1 MSMVIQTQVGH
12 GFHQGYKGVK
22 SMMLS
27 TLRRRVAQQI
37 SILSL
42 AWCLVVLTGCPSSDN
57 PVPTPAPSP
66 GPSLPTLSGLT
77 LSAGTL
83 SPSFL
88 SSTTSYD
95 VTYTGPT
102 SITVTP
108 TATSSTTITVNGAP
122 LTSGT
127 ASGSITLPIGNT
139 TIIIAVMDSGLT
151 QSYTITAHV
160 ASPPSLPTL
169 SGLTLSAGTLSPSFF
184 SSTTSYDVTYTSPTS
199 ITVTP
204 TTASGTTITVNGTA
218 VISGTASGSI
228 SLLIGNT
235 TITVAVTSSGGTQ
248 SYTITAHVVPLPT
261 LSGLALSAGLLNPP
275 FDPAGTTYSTMY
287 IGDTSV
293 AVTPTAASGTITVNG
308 IPVTSGNAS
317 GPINLP
323 SGNTTITV
331 AVTGTGG
338 TTTYTIIAHRLAQQA
353 YGKASN
359 TGLADQ
365 FGYSVAVDG
374 DTLAVGANREDSN
387 GTGVNGVGEAN
398 DSATDAG
405 AVYVFRRSGS
415 TWAQEAYVKASNAG
429 SDDLFG
435 YSVALSGDTLAVGA
449 VHEQSNG
456 TGVNGGAEADDS
468 ASASV
473 CNFGDCVAAGAVY
486 VFRRSSSTT
495 TSIWAQEA
503 YVKASNTGASDG
515 FGYSVALSGNT
526 LAVGAYLEDS
536 NAMGINGDQ
545 ADNSKSDSGAVYV
558 FTRNGSTWT
567 QEAYVKASNTGSGD
581 WFGRSVTLS
590 GNTLA
595 VGAPREGSL
604 ATGVNGNQTHLQAL
618 ECGAVYVFRRSGNT
632 WTQEA
637 YVKASNT
644 DENDWFGDS
653 VALSGDTLA
662 VGAWQE
668 DSDATGINN
677 ANQGNAPAPSPGYQ
691 AGAAYVFIRSGTTW
705 TQQAYVKAS
714 NTDSGDR
721 FGRSV
726 ALSGDTL
733 AVGAR
738 EGSGATGI
746 NGDQSNNSFFTRSG
760 AVYLYTRSGSTW
772 TQQAYVKASNTG
784 SDDLFGYSVA
794 LSGDTLAVGAVHEES
809 NGTGVDGGAEADNSA
824 SVPGVGAAGAVYVFQ

>member
-567 QEAYVKASNTGSGD
+567 QEAYVKASNT
-581 WFGRSVTLS
+581 
-590 GNTLA
+590 
-595 VGAPREGSL
+595 
-604 ATGVNGNQTHLQAL
+604 
-618 ECGAVYVFRRSGNT
+618 
-632 WTQEA
+632 
-637 YVKASNT
+637 